1 MAGDARFYKAANAT
15 GGTDADDRV
24 VYDTVSGSLYY
35 DPDGNGTQAAQ
46 QLFGVLDNRTSFFAA
61 TNFSVFFN
69 PGGPGGD

>member
-15 GGTDADDRV
+15 GGHDADDRI

-35 DPDGNGTQAAQ
+35 DPDGNGAQAAGE
-46 QLFGVLDNRTSFFAA
+46 LFGVLDNHPGGLAA